1 MNLPGLKENEPLA
14 PHVAYR
20 IGGPARYWFEAKTSD
35 ELAAA
40 VLAAEAERVPWVVL
54 GAGSNVLVSDDGF
67 KGLVILA
74 ANRDFRIEGNRVVA
88 CAGAV
93 VSLLVRKT
101 AEAGY
106 CGFEWAASLPGT
118 LGGAVRGN
126 AGCYGGSMSDLVE
139 SVEVLRDGERL
150 VLVKDDCLFS
160 YRDSVFKRNRD
171 VILSV
176 TLWFMPSTRED
187 CLARLD
193 AFLSKRQVQQPHDF
207 RSAGCW
213 FKNFAFKDVVEVEKL
228 ARQVKIPDEFLK
240 AKRIPA
246 GWLVEQA
253 DFKGRKIGGAQVSP
267 KHANFLVNA
276 GGATASDILQ
286 LASMI
291 KMRLRDDFGIQL
303 EEEVQLVGF

>member
-1 MNLPGLKENEPLA
+1 MNLPGFKENEPLA
-14 PHVAYR
+14 PHVSYR
-20 IGGPARYWFEAKTSD
+20 IGGPARYWFEAQSAD
-35 ELAAA
+35 ALAQA
-40 VLAAEAERVPWVVL
+40 VTAAEAEHLPWVVI
-54 GAGSNVLVSDDGF
+54 GAGSNVLVSDEGF

-74 ANRDFRIEGNRVVA
+74 ANRDFRLEGDSVIA
-88 CAGAV
+88 GAGAV

-126 AGCYGGSMSDLVE
+126 AGCYGGQASDLVE
-139 SVEVLRDGERL
+139 SVEVLRDGKRL
-150 VLVKDDCLFS
+150 VLAKADCLFG
-160 YRDSVFKRNRD
+160 YRDSVFKHNCD
-171 VILSV
+171 VILTV
-176 TLWFMPSTRED
+176 TLKFQPSTREE
-187 CLARLD
+187 CVTRLD
-193 AFLSKRQVQQPHDF
+193 AFLTKRQAQQPHDF
-207 RSAGCW
+207 CSAGCW
-213 FKNFAFKDVVEVEKL
+213 FKNYEFKDIAEIEKL
-228 ARQVKIPDEFLK
+228 TRQVKVPDEFLR
-240 AKRIPA
+240 AKRLPA

-253 DFKGRKIGGAQVSP
+253 DFKGRKLGGAQVSD
-267 KHANFLVNA
+267 KHANFLVNT